1 SEIGIL
7 SNAPGLRLSWFVY
20 RGKDNVSFNPEQAE
34 VWEDTRPDGNSPW
47 SPFWNPPPVPPD
59 GKWTVEATFK
69 EPGVYT
75 LRCLASDGALG
86 AYDDIIVEV
95 QRN

>member
-1 SEIGIL
+1 MDEYDSPTGGG
-7 SNAPGLRLSWFVY
+7 AP
-20 RGKDNVSFNPEQAE
+20 
-34 VWEDTRPDGNSPW
+34 RPPD
-47 SPFWNPPPVPPD
+47 PPPVPPD